1 MKNKRRRQMSAI
13 SMRRMLVVVVMAG
26 MFGAM
31 TIQSQAQDTG
41 TDTTLTGVVSDAMC
55 GAKHSM
61 TSMSA
66 ADCTRMCVKGG
77 QGFALV
83 VGDKTYNLR
92 GDSAE
97 LDKYAAQKVT
107 VKGKLKGSTVAVD
120 SVAPAK

>member
-1 MKNKRRRQMSAI
+1 MNTMFLRKMMI
-13 SMRRMLVVVVMAG
+13 VVAVTG
-26 MFGAM
+26 LFGAM
-31 TIQSQAQDTG
+31 TIQSRAQDAG

-55 GAKHSM
+55 AAKHSM
-61 TSMSA
+61 SSMSA

-92 GDSAE
+92 GDSAD

-107 VKGKLKGSTVAVD
+107 VKGKLKGNTVAVD

>member
-1 MKNKRRRQMSAI
+1 MKAMFLRK
-13 SMRRMLVVVVMAG
+13 LVVSLAVAAL
-26 MFGAM
+26 FGAM
-31 TIQSQAQDTG
+31 AIPSLAQDAG

-66 ADCTRMCVKGG
+66 AECTRMCVKGG

-83 VGDKTYNLR
+83 VGDKTYALR

-107 VKGKLKGSTVAVD
+107 VKGKLKGNTVAVD
-120 SVAPAK
+120 SVTPAK

>member
-1 MKNKRRRQMSAI
+1 MNAI
-13 SMRRMLVVVVMAG
+13 FLRKMIVALAVAAV
-26 MFGAM
+26 FGAM
-31 TIQSQAQDTG
+31 AIQGQAQDSG
-41 TDTTLTGVVSDAMC
+41 TDTTLTGVVSDALC

-83 VGDKTYNLR
+83 VGDKVYNLR

-107 VKGKLKGSTVAVD
+107 VKGKLKGDTVAVD
-120 SVAPAK
+120 SVVPVK

>member
-1 MKNKRRRQMSAI
+1 MSAI
-13 SMRRMLVVVVMAG
+13 SIRRMVVAVATAG

-31 TIQSQAQDTG
+31 AIQSQAQDAG

-61 TSMSA
+61 TNMSA
-66 ADCTRMCVKGG
+66 ADCTRMCAKGG
-77 QGFALV
+77 QDFALV

-92 GDSAE
+92 GDSAD

-107 VKGKLKGSTVAVD
+107 VKGKLKGNTVAVD

>member
-1 MKNKRRRQMSAI
+1 MNATLLGKMIVA
-13 SMRRMLVVVVMAG
+13 VAVAVAA
-26 MFGAM
+26 MFGSTA
-31 TIQSQAQDTG
+31 IYGQAQDTG
-41 TDTTLTGVVSDAMC
+41 TDTTLTGVVSDALC

-61 TSMSA
+61 TNMSA
-66 ADCTRMCVKGG
+66 ADCTRMCIKGG

-83 VGDKTYNLR
+83 VGDKVYNLR

-107 VKGKLKGSTVAVD
+107 LKGKLKGSTVAVD

>member
-1 MKNKRRRQMSAI
+1 MSAI
-13 SMRRMLVVVVMAG
+13 SLRKLTVAVGVVG
-26 MFGAM
+26 MFAAVA
-31 TIQSQAQDTG
+31 IQSQAQDTG
-41 TDTTLTGVVSDAMC
+41 TDTTLTGIVSDAMC

-107 VKGKLKGSTVAVD
+107 VKGKLKGNTVAVD

>member
-1 MKNKRRRQMSAI
+1 MKAMLLRKMSVAMAVAALFGSMAI
-13 SMRRMLVVVVMAG
+13 YGR
-26 MFGAM
+26 
-31 TIQSQAQDTG
+31 SQDAG
-41 TDTTLTGVVSDAMC
+41 TDTTLTGIVSDAMC

-107 VKGKLKGSTVAVD
+107 VKGKLNGDMVAVD
-120 SVAPAK
+120 SVTPAK

>member
-1 MKNKRRRQMSAI
+1 MNAMFLRKM
-13 SMRRMLVVVVMAG
+13 VVTAAVAV
-26 MFGAM
+26 MFGSMA
-31 TIQSQAQDTG
+31 IRGLAQDTG
-41 TDTTLTGVVSDAMC
+41 TDTTLTGVVSDALC

-61 TSMSA
+61 TNMSA

-107 VKGKLKGSTVAVD
+107 VKGKLKGNTVAVD

>member
-1 MKNKRRRQMSAI
+1 MNAMFLRKMIVASA
-13 SMRRMLVVVVMAG
+13 LAV
-26 MFGAM
+26 MFGSMAIH
-31 TIQSQAQDTG
+31 TRAQNTG
-41 TDTTLTGVVSDAMC
+41 ADTTLTGIVSDALC

-61 TSMSA
+61 TSMSG

-83 VGDKTYNLR
+83 VGDKVYNLR

-107 VKGKLKGSTVAVD
+107 LKGKLKGDTVTVD
-120 SVAPAK
+120 SVAPAT